1 MMGKEQDLRLNKG
14 KLDLLGGLFQFFYPK
29 ALQIEKREISIDKFS
44 QFLEGSSR
52 TGEEISTS
60 HSTEG
65 RGIDEWQ
72 SNNVLEK
79 DYKKIAEVCTNLWR
93 VRKGID
99 ASDGGSAASMRRM
112 ERYLDAVWQSLSDLG
127 YEIVDHTGEPYRE
140 GMVLSVLTYE
150 PTPGITT
157 EKVIETIKP
166 SIFYRERQIQIGEVI
181 VGVPE

>member
-1 MMGKEQDLRLNKG
+1 MKGKEQDLLLNKG
-14 KLDLLGGLFQFFYPK
+14 KLDLLGGLFQFFYPRV
-29 ALQIEKREISIDKFS
+29 LRIEKREISIDKLLRC
-44 QFLEGSSR
+44 LEESSR
-52 TGEEISTS
+52 TAEEISTS

-65 RGIDEWQ
+65 RGIDEQQ

-93 VRKGID
+93 LRKGID
-99 ASDGGSAASMRRM
+99 ANDGGNAASMRRM
-112 ERYLDAVWQSLSDLG
+112 ERYLDSVWQNLMELG
-127 YEIVDHTGEPYRE
+127 YVIVDHTGEPYRE

-166 SIFYRERQIQIGEVI
+166 SIFYRDLQIQIGEVI